1 MNLVFPGGSA
11 IKNLPV
17 MQELQET
24 VLIPGLGRPP
34 GRGHSNPLQYPCLEN
49 PHGQKS
55 LVGYSPYDGKELT
68 QPKWLSTN

>member
-34 GRGHSNPLQYPCLEN
+34 GRGHSNPLQYPCLET

-68 QPKWLSTN
+68 QPK